1 MKKSP
6 KKKAI
11 EELVVGKTY
20 NGKVVKILKFGA
32 IIKLDNGASGLLH
45 ISNATTD
52 NQKQIYE
59 IVKLDDEVQVQVLD
73 KNEDEER
80 VSFSLAKKEEE

>member
-1 MKKSP
+1 M
-6 KKKAI
+6 
-11 EELVVGKTY
+11 
-20 NGKVVKILKFGA
+20 VVKILKFGA

-59 IVKLDDEVQVQVLD
+59 IVKLDQRVKVQVID
-73 KNEDEER
+73 KDEEEEK